1 MFFLLKKKIT
11 LNIDTALFKITIIQI
26 IDDSVQEEKYNYKS
40 DGDKKRKLK
49 RNNNAQVPDTSGC
62 LI

>member
-40 DGDKKRKLK
+40 DGDRKRKLK
-49 RNNNAQVPDTSGC
+49 RNNNVQVPDTSGC